1 MSKVSTDDIKQI
13 ALLSRLELGEGE
25 VDRFAEQLQNI
36 LAYVEHLSEVDVE
49 GVEPFINAAGGGS
62 VLRNDVIRDSL
73 PNDEALFNAPR
84 KGEGFF
90 KVPAVV
96 K

>member
-1 MSKVSTDDIKQI
+1 MSKVSVDDIKKI
-13 ALLSRLELGEGE
+13 ALLSRLELDEGE
-25 VDRFAEQLQNI
+25 VERFAGQLQDI
-36 LAYVEHLSEVDVE
+36 LGYVEHLSEVDVD

-62 VLRNDVIRDSL
+62 VLRNDVIKDSL
-73 PNDEALFNAPR
+73 SNDEALANASR